1 MISNSVFLPLEVLME
16 ATDNGIL
23 ETRRI
28 DENDL
33 MPGAAT
39 TSSDS
44 FFSFLS
50 PEAKAVAQNWNL
62 PEYVT
67 VKNLGDT
74 VQRIALLLSLG
85 HSLLDLVVDERER
98 RQEAENKEEIEWTLL
113 KEVEVEH
120 REFANRELL
129 DSDRRRVLMEK
140 ALRKFYEKAVC
151 IDSFFHQMWT
161 KHKSISQKKLQVP

>member
-1 MISNSVFLPLEVLME
+1 ME
-16 ATDNGIL
+16 ATDNEIL
-23 ETRRI
+23 ETKKI
-28 DENDL
+28 GENDL

-39 TSSDS
+39 TSSDF

-50 PEAKAVAQNWNL
+50 SEAKAVAQNWNI
-62 PEYVT
+62 PENVT
-67 VKNLGDT
+67 VKNLSAT

-85 HSLLDLVVDERER
+85 HSLLDLEIDEREH
-98 RQEAENKEEIEWTLL
+98 RQEAEKKEELEWILL
-113 KEVEVEH
+113 KEVEIEH

-129 DSDRRRVLMEK
+129 DSDRRRVLMVE

-161 KHKSISQKKLQVP
+161 KHKSISQKKLEVTQELTR